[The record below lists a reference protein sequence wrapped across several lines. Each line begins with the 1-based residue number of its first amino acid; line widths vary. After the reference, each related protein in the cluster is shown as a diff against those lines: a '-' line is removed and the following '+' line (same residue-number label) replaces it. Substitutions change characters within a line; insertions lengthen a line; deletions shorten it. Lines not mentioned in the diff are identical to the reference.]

1 MDGQRVKIIVYN
13 NENQVEKELETKQGA
28 FVAKDG
34 EKGMQGGVVF
44 QGGGMDMALIY
55 FELQRVMKKL
65 EAAHPNIKRD
75 SVLASVLHGLTENV
89 EKEVHEV
96 FPVDDTGV
104 AE

>member
-1 MDGQRVKIIVYN
+1 
-13 NENQVEKELETKQGA
+13 
-28 FVAKDG
+28 
-34 EKGMQGGVVF
+34 
-44 QGGGMDMALIY
+44 MALIY